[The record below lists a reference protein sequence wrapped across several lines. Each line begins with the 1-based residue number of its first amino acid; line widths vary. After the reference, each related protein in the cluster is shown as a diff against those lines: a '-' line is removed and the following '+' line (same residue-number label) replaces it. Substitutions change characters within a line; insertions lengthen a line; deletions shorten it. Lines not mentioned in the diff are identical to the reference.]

1 MGQVAEGQLSNTQ
14 TRALQ
19 WMRDV
24 HPLAWVSISWR
35 QVQYMKPLV
44 GRFIERKGHSG
55 NWAVRLLPAALESE
69 AF

>member
-1 MGQVAEGQLSNTQ
+1 
-14 TRALQ
+14 
-19 WMRDV
+19 MRDV
-24 HPLAWVSISWR
+24 HPLAWVSISWK

-55 NWAVRLLPAALESE
+55 NWSVRLLPEALESE